1 MKQELV
7 GAELKIKMNT
17 NYNCTQ
23 FYDYLLNKPDI
34 LQEIRSSNKYS
45 HIAKI
50 PRII

>member
-7 GAELKIKMNT
+7 GAELKIKMNS

-23 FYDYLLNKPDI
+23 FYDYLLNKSDI
-34 LQEIRSSNKYS
+34 LQEILSSNKYS